1 VTALH
6 QLQQDKEKQMTSI
19 YKCNGKTIRPGQQF
33 TDADGAT
40 HPGSWYTY
48 SVEQKTAIGI
58 TEIVQ
63 QPHPDSRLYN
73 WGYNDDGTVNSTPK
87 TLEDTPD
94 VNENGTP
101 IFDPDTMTQTVTP
114 GVKSNLI
121 AEVKS
126 QQGQLLAQTDWTVIR
141 KADTNIEVPAAT
153 QLWRNEIRL
162 AAAAMEDQI
171 TQAATTDAIAALFVT
186 YTVNADGT
194 TTKTGVLFD
203 WPELG

>member
-1 VTALH
+1 
-6 QLQQDKEKQMTSI
+6 MTSI

-33 TDADGAT
+33 TDADGTT

-48 SVEQKTAIGI
+48 SAERKAELGI

-73 WGYNDDGTVNSTPK
+73 WGYNDDGTVTSTAKP
-87 TLEDTPD
+87 LEDTPD
-94 VNENGTP
+94 VDENGTP

-121 AEVKS
+121 AEVKA
-126 QQGQLLAQTDWTVIR
+126 QQGALLAQSDWAVIR
-141 KADTNIEVPAAT
+141 KADTNIEVPANI

-162 AAAAMEDQI
+162 AAWAMEDQI
-171 TQAATTDAIAALFVT
+171 SQAADIDAIAALFLQ
-186 YTVNADGT
+186 YTSNPDGT